1 MKKTTLPLF
10 LALWAV
16 MMLILGALKC
26 GKAGDHAEGVMETAR
41 QDVERDYQ
49 EIWSGGAA
57 EVQRPRSWSG
67 GGATRCMNTAGR
79 PASAFTTPRAGRW
92 TAAR

>member
-16 MMLILGALKC
+16 MMLILGALNVEKQEIML
-26 GKAGDHAEGVMETAR
+26 EGVMETAR

-57 EVQRPRSWSG
+57 EIKKPVIFI
-67 GGATRCMNTAGR
+67 GR
-79 PASAFTTPRAGRW
+79 MGNQL
-92 TAAR
+92 